1 MPRCSNARAPRHD
14 LPLKQ
19 RDTTIERLQE
29 QVRLLLAKR
38 FAASPEK
45 LPDGQLGLFN
55 EAGATAAEE
64 PESDSGTDLA
74 AHRRAKAERGRSTR
88 RCGKITKDRSTR

>member
-1 MPRCSNARAPRHD
+1 MPRCSNARAPCHD
-14 LPLKQ
+14 PPLEQ

-64 PESDSGTDLA
+64 PERDSGTDVA
-74 AHRRAKAERGRSTR
+74 AHRRSKARAKRAPLR
-88 RCGKITKDRSTR
+88 